1 MIDPLHTPTPGT
13 AREQRQSSRKPLD
26 ADGILSV
33 DGVQHRIRSI
43 DLSAG
48 GLSIALS
55 KQLTVRRNCHVQ
67 FALTLQGQTHIVAA
81 SCHVVYCFYTG
92 GKAYRA
98 GLQFLSVAMNG
109 ADLIAQFVAADA
121 A

>member
-1 MIDPLHTPTPGT
+1 MT
-13 AREQRQSSRKPLD
+13 REQRKSIRKRLD

-33 DGVQHRIRSI
+33 DGTQHRVRTI

-67 FALTLQGQTHIVAA
+67 FALDVNGQTHIVAA
-81 SCHVVYCFYTG
+81 SCHVMYCFLTHERSF
-92 GKAYRA
+92 RA
-98 GLQFLSVAMNG
+98 GLQFLSIALNG
-109 ADLIAQFVAADA
+109 AELLEQFIAIEIPAAE
-121 A
+121 

>member
-1 MIDPLHTPTPGT
+1 
-13 AREQRQSSRKPLD
+13 
-26 ADGILSV
+26 V

-67 FALTLQGQTHIVAA
+67 FALPVGGQTHIVAA

-98 GLQFLSVAMNG
+98 GLQFLSIAMNG
-109 ADLIAQFVAADA
+109 ADLIGQFIAADA
-121 A
+121 D